1 MIVVAVAWA
10 GAVEAVAD
18 NSISLVNG
26 IIDDSNV
33 DDNETTKVNL

>member
-10 GAVEAVAD
+10 GAVAAVAD
-18 NSISLVNG
+18 NNSISLV